1 MKKSTRLF
9 MGILFPFIL
18 IITVTSISKAL
29 KQKKNSINV
38 ESTQPE
44 NAKISAPDSQRIPVS
59 FATHIQK

>member
-29 KQKKNSINV
+29 KQGESSVKSEPKNTNHYKNV
-38 ESTQPE
+38 PPQ
-44 NAKISAPDSQRIPVS
+44 IQQIPVS
-59 FATHIQK
+59 FTTNRQK